1 MSNKNNPAGEH
12 KEMPLRRRSIRL
24 TTGQEATIKNLKSVS
39 EGETRKYRRVNNM
52 EEEGSIEGKDVKQRK
67 MSRGKENERER
78 RERSANV
85 LPSLLAKENR
95 RAISLC
101 ANVCV
106 RARATHRYTP
116 APANN

>member
-1 MSNKNNPAGEH
+1 
-12 KEMPLRRRSIRL
+12 MPLRRRCILL
-24 TTGQEATIKNLKSVS
+24 TAGQEPTIKNLKTVS
-39 EGETRKYRRVNNM
+39 EGETKKYRRVNSM
-52 EEEGSIEGKDVKQRK
+52 EEEGSIEEKDVKQRK
-67 MSRGKENERER
+67 MSRGKERMRER

-85 LPSLLAKENR
+85 LSSVLAKENR
-95 RAISLC
+95 RAISLR